1 MGRRQALVSL
11 LKRGAI
17 TGRTGSEEITVYKS
31 LGVAAQDI
39 VTARRVYELACE
51 RDVGTLAGV

>member
-1 MGRRQALVSL
+1 MGRRRALVSL

-39 VTARRVYELACE
+39 VTARRVYELACAQ
-51 RDVGTLAGV
+51 DLGSLAAV

>member
-1 MGRRQALVSL
+1 MSL

-17 TGRTGSEEITVYKS
+17 TGRTGSEEITVCKS